1 MTDTDHDTDTEVEAN
16 DTVADDTDAQVRAAR
31 RAALRLANVDEETRN
46 AALNAIA
53 DAIRDHE
60 AEILAANAED
70 VAEAEEM
77 LARGEYTEALV
88 DRLKLDATKVESI
101 AGMVESVAEQEDP
114 LGETLAARELDEGL
128 ELYRVAVP
136 IGVVATVFESRPDA
150 LVQIA
155 ALALKSGNAV
165 ILKGG
170 SEASA
175 SNRVLYETVRE
186 AVADVA
192 SDVDGDGPSDVASGG
207 DGGGPS
213 DGVPGGWAQL
223 IEAHEAVD
231 RLLELDD
238 LVDLVMPRGSSEFV
252 SYIQD
257 NTQIPV
263 LGHTEGI
270 CHVYVDRDADLPT
283 AEDVALDA
291 KVQYPAVCNAVE
303 TLLVDEA
310 VAEAFLPGVVE
321 RYESEGVELRG
332 DERTRDIVDV
342 GAATADDW
350 TTEYGDLELSIKV
363 VDGVYEAVEHVNENG
378 SKHTESILTEDAE
391 TAETF
396 MTGVDAAS
404 VFHNASTRFADGYR
418 YGLGAEVGI
427 STGKIH
433 ARGPVGLAG
442 LTTYK
447 YYLEGDGHLVAT
459 YAGDDAKPF
468 THREFDGAWTPGRR
482 SER

>member
-1 MTDTDHDTDTEVEAN
+1 MSESHTTDVAADTDELAR
-16 DTVADDTDAQVRAAR
+16 RAE
-31 RAALRLANVDEETRN
+31 RAALRLANADEATRN
-46 AALNAIA
+46 EALRSIA
-53 DAIRDHE
+53 DAIRERE

-70 VAEAEEM
+70 VAAAEEL
-77 LARGEYTEALV
+77 LADGEYTQALV
-88 DRLKLDATKVESI
+88 DRLKLDETKVEEI
-101 AGMVESVAEQEDP
+101 ASMVESVAEQDDP
-114 LGETLAARELDEGL
+114 LGETLAARELDEDL

-165 ILKGG
+165 VLKGG
-170 SEASA
+170 SEASE
-175 SNRVLYETVRE
+175 SNRILHE
-186 AVADVA
+186 AIVEATADLP
-192 SDVDGDGPSDVASGG
+192 D
-207 DGGGPS
+207 
-213 DGVPGGWAQL
+213 GWAAL
-223 IEAHEAVD
+223 IEAHEEVD

-238 LVDLVMPRGSSEFV
+238 RVDLVMPRGSSEFV
-252 SYIQD
+252 SYIQE

-270 CHVYVDRDADLPT
+270 CHVYVDADADVSM
-283 AEDVALDA
+283 AEDVAFDA

-303 TLLVDEA
+303 TLLVHDS
-310 VAEAFLPGVVE
+310 VADAFLPALVD
-321 RYESEGVELRG
+321 RYEDAGVELRG
-332 DERTRDIVDV
+332 DERTREVVDV
-342 GAATADDW
+342 APATDDDW
-350 TTEYGDLELSIKV
+350 DTEYGDLELSIKV
-363 VDGVYEAVEHVNENG
+363 VGDAYDAIEHVNDHG
-378 SKHTESILTEDAE
+378 SKHTESILTEDPE

-433 ARGPVGLAG
+433 ARGPVGLEG

-447 YYLEGDGHLVAT
+447 YYLEGDGHLVAS
-459 YAGDDAKPF
+459 YSGEDAVPF
-468 THREFDGAWTPGRR
+468 THRELDGAEWTPGRL
-482 SER
+482 STE

>member
-1 MTDTDHDTDTEVEAN
+1 MSESNTTDVEADTDELAR
-16 DTVADDTDAQVRAAR
+16 RAE
-31 RAALRLANVDEETRN
+31 RAALRLANADEATRDE
-46 AALNAIA
+46 ALRSIA
-53 DAIRDHE
+53 DAIRE
-60 AEILAANAED
+60 RESEILEANAVD
-70 VAEAEEM
+70 VEAAEAM
-77 LARGEYTEALV
+77 LADGEYTQALV
-88 DRLKLDATKVESI
+88 DRLKLDATKVEEI
-101 AGMVESVAEQEDP
+101 ASMVESVAEQDDP
-114 LGETLAARELDEGL
+114 LGETLAARELDEDL

-165 ILKGG
+165 VLKGG
-170 SEASA
+170 SEASE
-175 SNRVLYETVRE
+175 SNRVLHE
-186 AVADVA
+186 AIVDATADLP
-192 SDVDGDGPSDVASGG
+192 D
-207 DGGGPS
+207 
-213 DGVPGGWAQL
+213 GWAAL
-223 IEAHEAVD
+223 IEAHEEVD

-238 LVDLVMPRGSSEFV
+238 RVDLVMPRGSSEFV
-252 SYIQD
+252 SYIQE

-270 CHVYVDRDADLPT
+270 CHVYVDADADLEM
-283 AEDVALDA
+283 AADVAFDA

-303 TLLVDEA
+303 TLLVHES
-310 VAEAFLPGVVE
+310 VADSFLPDLVE
-321 RYESEGVELRG
+321 RYEDAGVELRG
-332 DERTRDIVDV
+332 DERTREVVDI
-342 GAATADDW
+342 GPATADDW
-350 TTEYGDLELSIKV
+350 DTEYGDLELSIKV
-363 VDGVYEAVEHVNENG
+363 VDDAYEAIDHVNDHG

-433 ARGPVGLAG
+433 ARGPVGLEG

-447 YYLEGDGHLVAT
+447 YYLEGDGHLVAS
-459 YAGDDAKPF
+459 YSGEDAVPF
-468 THREFDGAWTPGRR
+468 THRELDGAEWTPGTLSTR
-482 SER
+482 